1 MHFAVSLAFALLA
14 QPAPPDA
21 PGETTSPP
29 RAASESERLRAAA
42 EQSPQDAE
50 AWARL
55 GSELLRE
62 GRTQAALEPLRT
74 AVELDPGLSDA
85 RYNLAYALREL
96 GRLDAAADAYRSYLE
111 EKPGDADAWF
121 ALAQTEESAGD
132 LAAAAAAYDRYADVE
147 ARPAQARWV
156 EQAREK
162 ADQLRARAAA
172 APAHPDDSGAVGA
185 PAAGA
190 TERRASP
197 PLRAAPTQLS
207 AAVEALE
214 VGQYDRALDL
224 LRRDAPNPTDGFALA
239 AYGSAHL
246 GRGELGEADRYF
258 ARAAAELRGEARLG
272 ALLGRAEATWADGRR
287 SDARAFCREILE
299 NGPADHPWVVA
310 ARARVGS

>member
-1 MHFAVSLAFALLA
+1 MPFAVPVVLALLT

-21 PGETTSPP
+21 PDEPTSPR
-29 RAASESERLRAAA
+29 RAASQSDRLRAAA

-50 AWARL
+50 AWAQL
-55 GSELLRE
+55 GSQPLRD
-62 GRTQAALEPLRT
+62 GRTQAALEPLQT
-74 AVELDPGLSDA
+74 AVQLDPSLSDA
-85 RYNLAYALREL
+85 RYNLAFALREL

-111 EKPGDADAWF
+111 TRPDDADAWF

-147 ARPAQARWV
+147 DRPAQARWV

-162 ADQLRARAAA
+162 ANELRTRAG
-172 APAHPDDSGAVGA
+172 APAPSPGSGASGA
-185 PAAGA
+185 PAADA

-207 AAVEALE
+207 AAIEALE
-214 VGQYDRALDL
+214 AGQYDRALDL
-224 LRRDAPNPTDGFALA
+224 LHRDVPNPADGFALA

-246 GRGELGEADRYF
+246 GRGELREADRYF

-272 ALLGRAEATWADGRR
+272 ALLGRAEAAWAAGRR

-299 NGPADHPWVVA
+299 TGPADHPWVVA